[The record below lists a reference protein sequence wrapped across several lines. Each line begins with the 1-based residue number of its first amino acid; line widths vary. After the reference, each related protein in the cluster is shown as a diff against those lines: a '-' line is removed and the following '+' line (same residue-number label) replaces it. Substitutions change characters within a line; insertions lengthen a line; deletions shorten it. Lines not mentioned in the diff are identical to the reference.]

1 MSSVPFTYAC
11 KPYTPLQDV
20 PSHPHATKRHS
31 RSATGTATYLHS
43 TPTHNTTHKA
53 TPQVRK
59 RAIPLQREWRA
70 TRSRDWAT
78 PMSQEEERKGMRQN
92 HALTLMMS
100 SRVNSTPHKSS
111 FGSSYQYCQLRLRA
125 HTKKETNKPPT
136 SLVCLPVSSSTCAKS
151 KEEYDVCAQCEYYGT
166 KNLGNVVREV
176 YCKYNGFPTFSVWKR
191 GEGVAD
197 WLQDMNVLQ
206 TRKLRYCRGRSLPS
220 PLVVPDCSFHVG

>member
-1 MSSVPFTYAC
+1 MFSVPFSHAC

-20 PSHPHATKRHS
+20 PLQPHATKTHS
-31 RSATGTATYLHS
+31 RSATRTATYLHS
-43 TPTHNTTHKA
+43 NPPHNTTQHIKLL
-53 TPQVRK
+53 RK
-59 RAIPLQREWRA
+59 WGREQYLCGENDA
-70 TRSRDWAT
+70 LLAA
-78 PMSQEEERKGMRQN
+78 EIERHRCRRRKKGMRQK

-125 HTKKETNKPPT
+125 QTNKQTT
-136 SLVCLPVSSSTCAKS
+136 SLVCLPACLSPTCAKS
-151 KEEYDVCAQCEYYGT
+151 KEEYDVCAQCEYHGT

-206 TRKLRYCRGRSLPS
+206 TRKVRYCRGRSLYS
-220 PLVVPDCSFHVG
+220 VSAGSAGL